1 MSSSVV
7 LVAAGKGERL
17 GLGVPKAEAVIGGKT
32 LFEHA
37 LSAVKSFNP
46 AQLVVVAHPDLMES
60 YRSIAL
66 TFGFR
71 SLDVVEGGETRQ
83 DSVSNGLS
91 KVSQPRVLV
100 HDVARAFMPA
110 TVFIEVEGAL
120 DKFECVIP
128 VLTISDTLKSVA
140 GNTVVGT
147 VDRSSVVKS
156 QTPQGFHAD
165 SLRKTLS
172 STKSNF
178 TDESALMEASGFSVG
193 TVPGSELGL
202 KLTTP
207 ADLDWARLR
216 FGGSRT
222 GIGTDAH
229 QFAESGTLTL
239 GCLSWPELPAL
250 EGHSDGDSVAHAI
263 VDALLGA
270 AGLGDIGSNFGV
282 DRPEYS
288 GASGAV
294 FIQGALE
301 LVAAAGYEPVNVA
314 VQVIADKPKI
324 GPRRLEL
331 ETQLSALL
339 GAPVSVLATT
349 TDGLGF
355 LADARGIAA
364 VATALLRERS

>member
-1 MSSSVV
+1 VNTSVV

-17 GLGVPKAEAVIGGKT
+17 GLGVPKAEALIGGKT

-37 LSAVKSFNP
+37 LSAVKQFNP
-46 AQLVVVAHPDLMES
+46 AQLVVVAHPDLMDN
-60 YRSIAL
+60 YRLVAQAFDFSA
-66 TFGFR
+66 
-71 SLDVVEGGETRQ
+71 LDVIAGGETRQ
-83 DSVSNGLS
+83 DSVANGLTRVTQA
-91 KVSQPRVLV
+91 KVLV

-110 TVFIEVEGAL
+110 KVFAQVESAL
-120 DKFECVIP
+120 EQFECVIP
-128 VLTISDTLKSVA
+128 VLTISDTLKSVS
-140 GNTVVGT
+140 GNKVVGT
-147 VDRSSVVKS
+147 VDRSTVVKS
-156 QTPQGFHAD
+156 QTPQGFHVD
-165 SLRKTLS
+165 SLKKALA
-172 STKSNF
+172 STHSNF
-178 TDESALMEASGFSVG
+178 TDEAALMEDSGFSVG
-193 TVPGSELGL
+193 TVSGSELGL
-202 KLTTP
+202 KVTTP

-229 QFAESGTLTL
+229 RFAATGTLTL
-239 GCLSWPELPAL
+239 GCLTWPELPAL

-294 FIQGALE
+294 FIRGALE
-301 LVAAAGYEPVNVA
+301 LVANAGYEPVNVA
-314 VQVIADKPKI
+314 VQVIADRPKI

-331 ETQLSALL
+331 EVQLSGLV
-339 GAPVSVLATT
+339 GATVSVLATT

-355 LADARGIAA
+355 LADAKGVAA

>member
-1 MSSSVV
+1 MNTSVV

-17 GLGVPKAEAVIGGKT
+17 GLGVPKAEALIGGKT

-37 LSAVKSFNP
+37 LSAAKQFNP
-46 AQLVVVAHPDLMES
+46 AQLVVVAHPDLIEN

-66 TFGFR
+66 AFEFK
-71 SLDVVEGGETRQ
+71 SLDVVAGGETRQ
-83 DSVSNGLS
+83 DSVSNGLNQVTHA
-91 KVSQPRVLV
+91 KVLV

-110 TVFIEVEGAL
+110 AVFGEVESAL
-120 DKFECVIP
+120 EKFDCVIP
-128 VLTISDTLKSVA
+128 VLTISDTLKSVS

-165 SLRKTLS
+165 SLKKTLA
-172 STKSNF
+172 STKQNF
-178 TDESALMEASGFSVG
+178 TDESALMEAAGFSVG
-193 TVPGSELGL
+193 TVAGSELGL

-229 QFAESGTLTL
+229 KFAESGSLTL
-239 GCLSWPELPAL
+239 GCLTWPDMPAL

-294 FIQGALE
+294 FIQGALD
-301 LVAAAGYEPVNVA
+301 LVAAAGFEPVNVA

-324 GPRRLEL
+324 GPRRAEL
-331 ETQLSALL
+331 ETRLSNLV

-355 LADARGIAA
+355 LADAKGVAA

>member
-1 MSSSVV
+1 MV

-17 GLGVPKAEAVIGGKT
+17 GLGVPKAEASIGGKT

-37 LSAVKSFNP
+37 LSAVKLFDP
-46 AQLVVVAHPDLMES
+46 AQLVVVAHPDLMDS

-66 TFGFR
+66 TFDFK
-71 SLDVVEGGETRQ
+71 SLDVVAGGETRQ
-83 DSVSNGLS
+83 DSVSNGLTRVNQS
-91 KVSQPRVLV
+91 KVLV
-100 HDVARAFMPA
+100 HDVARAFMPSA
-110 TVFIEVEGAL
+110 VFAEVEAAL

-128 VLTISDTLKSVA
+128 VLVISDTLKSVD

-156 QTPQGFHAD
+156 QTPQGFHAG
-165 SLRKTLS
+165 SLKEALANTQG
-172 STKSNF
+172 NF
-178 TDESALMEASGFSVG
+178 TDESALMESAGFSVG
-193 TVPGSELGL
+193 TVPGSDLGL

-207 ADLDWARLR
+207 ADLDWAKLQ
-216 FGGSRT
+216 FGSART

-229 QFAESGTLTL
+229 QFSDSGTLTL
-239 GCLSWPELPAL
+239 GCLNWPELPAL

-288 GASGAV
+288 GASGSV
-294 FIQGALE
+294 FIRGALD
-301 LVAAAGYEPVNVA
+301 LVANAGYEPVNVA

-324 GPRRLEL
+324 GPRRFEL
-331 ETQLSALL
+331 ETQLSSLL
-339 GAPVSVLATT
+339 GVPVSVLATT

-355 LADARGIAA
+355 LADARGVAA